1 MNYPTLDQVKNANR
15 EQLAEWYRFLP
26 SPGWNL
32 INAENF
38 YEILKNQTEI
48 IDEIVKRFGEMGG
61 FTSQISKRVGWDK
74 R

>member
-26 SPGWNL
+26 SPGWNS

-38 YEILKNQTEI
+38 DEILNLQAKTM
-48 IDEIVKRFGEMGG
+48 DEIVKRFGEMGG
-61 FTSQISKRVGWDK
+61 FTPEISKRVGWDK